1 MDHPR
6 WGLIQGV
13 VATRDIK
20 AGEEL
25 FGFYG
30 YNKNKAVF
38 PNDFPWYFELKTKV
52 EKEQRLRRRSK
63 DLENKKK
70 LNSNVNEN

>member
-13 VATRDIK
+13 VATRNLK

-25 FGFYG
+25 FAHYG
-30 YNKNKAVF
+30 YRNAVF

-52 EKEQRLRRRSK
+52 EKEQRLRRRLK
-63 DLENKKK
+63 I
-70 LNSNVNEN
+70 